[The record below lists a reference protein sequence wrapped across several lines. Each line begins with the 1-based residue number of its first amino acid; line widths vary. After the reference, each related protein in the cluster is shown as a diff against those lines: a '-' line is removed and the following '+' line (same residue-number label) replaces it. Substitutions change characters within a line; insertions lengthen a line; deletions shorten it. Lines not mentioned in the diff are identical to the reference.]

1 MIKRTGEKVL
11 TWIGFILHTL
21 YVIFLVL
28 IQMMVSD
35 SDFKEQLANELQKNP
50 DSNVSR
56 DQTIE
61 AVNSVATN
69 SSGWIMIGIVIL
81 GLTLV
86 AAIMLSKH
94 PTISAILLIIAV
106 VLSVFN
112 VSWVAG
118 ILWLIAA
125 IMLLVRR
132 PKNQYAYNSGTT
144 TDIPPEENERYNNYS
159 ENHND
164 EYRHQQQDVEV
175 DNHDHHQSHS
185 TNDKD
190 VSDDARLSNDDQH
203 DDFVRDAA
211 ERRQQEKNDD
221 PYKY

>member
-11 TWIGFILHTL
+11 TWIGFILHML

-86 AAIMLSKH
+86 AAIML
-94 PTISAILLIIAV
+94 
-106 VLSVFN
+106 
-112 VSWVAG
+112 
-118 ILWLIAA
+118 
-125 IMLLVRR
+125 LVRR

-164 EYRHQQQDVEV
+164 EYRHQQQDVKV

-190 VSDDARLSNDDQH
+190 LSDDTRLSNDDQH